1 MYCRVGGVRAVFED
15 ATVPRTAWSTVP
27 KQAQVNEEA
36 RLLSMPAPQ
45 LKKLKPPPYQE
56 ALLFETVR
64 DLPPPYV
71 AHVPRGHEWP
81 TPWPLDASKMVV
93 PTFDSDLQQSQS
105 KYCEDLLCKLQVAS
119 NKAQEPK
126 CQAQDVR
133 TLSFVISK
141 DDEDVGS
148 KVEDKEE
155 KEPKRKMSKA
165 AMRRMRARRQK
176 VQEEVLA

>member
-1 MYCRVGGVRAVFED
+1 
-15 ATVPRTAWSTVP
+15 
-27 KQAQVNEEA
+27 
-36 RLLSMPAPQ
+36 
-45 LKKLKPPPYQE
+45 
-56 ALLFETVR
+56 
-64 DLPPPYV
+64 
-71 AHVPRGHEWP
+71 
-81 TPWPLDASKMVV
+81 MVV
-93 PTFDSDLQQSQS
+93 PTFDSDLRQSQS
-105 KYCEDLLCKLQVAS
+105 KYCEDLLCKVTS

-155 KEPKRKMSKA
+155 KEPKRKMRKA